1 MSIWERMSKVDRR
14 IIYLLLSLVVIIP
27 IVFRIPS
34 TIAVSKSAQMAYDAV
49 DRLPEG
55 TPILFSTDFDPA
67 SMPELRPMMTAV
79 LRHAFKKKLKVIMM
93 GHWPTGIPLST
104 IILEEVAQ
112 EFKAEYGVDYIN
124 IGYRPGAG
132 LVMIQMGREIR
143 SVFDIDMQG
152 NPLDSLPMM
161 RQIHNYSDIGLIACF
176 EAGAMGDIW
185 VIYAWG
191 RFGVNIIMGTTA
203 VVTPDAYPYLAARQ
217 IEGLIGGMAGAAA
230 YEKLVEHPDK
240 AMIRMSSQAWAH
252 ILIIVFIIIGNIGY
266 FMMRRAEKVKKR
278 GTV

>member
-1 MSIWERMSKVDRR
+1 MNIWERLSKIDRR
-14 IIYLLLSLVVIIP
+14 IIYLLLALVIIVP
-27 IVFRIPS
+27 IIFKIPS
-34 TIAVSKSAQMAYDAV
+34 TVAVSESAQMAFDAV
-49 DRLPEG
+49 DGLPPG
-55 TPILFSTDFDPA
+55 TPIIFSTDFDPA

-79 LRHAFKKKLKVIMM
+79 LRHAFEKKLKVIMM

-112 EFKAEYGVDYIN
+112 EFDAEYGADYIN
-124 IGYRPGAG
+124 LGYRPGAG

-143 SVFDIDMQG
+143 SVFDVDMQG

-161 RQIHNYSDIGLIACF
+161 RTIHNYSDIGLVAAF
-176 EAGAMGDIW
+176 EAGSMGDIW
-185 VIYAWG
+185 VQYAWA

-203 VVTPDAYPYLAARQ
+203 VVTPDTYPYLAAHQ

-252 ILIIVFIIIGNIGY
+252 ILIIVFIILGNIGY
-266 FMMRRAEKVKKR
+266 FMTRKADKTKKR
-278 GTV
+278 GTE